1 MCKKLQNFSS
11 NFYHEQR
18 CKRNKT
24 VLENSKNK
32 KKKRN
37 LQKHKPRP
45 KVLMDMDYPNASG
58 ALD

>member
-1 MCKKLQNFSS
+1 MNRGVKK
-11 NFYHEQR
+11 
-18 CKRNKT
+18 NKT

-32 KKKRN
+32 KEKRN